1 MDWSNPNLLLPF
13 LDKITVYLDSSLDI
27 HYKVGIVG
35 VIDRIVSQFINPKFR
50 IYTGYISDRKWLKNS
65 IDIDARFAVRDPH
78 GESSQ
83 TSRPQQEVQTQRP
96 TRRPTQKPTS
106 GWSSEDIPD
115 PIVEYL
121 NPKGVRVTLPGRI
134 YLFPTEHL
142 VFFIYGKLWWAYW
155 ERGEADIPD
164 VIITLHYGWSMYS
177 NKKVLL

>member
-1 MDWSNPNLLLPF
+1 MDWSNPNVVQLF
-13 LDKITVYLDSSLDI
+13 LDKITVYLDSFLDM
-27 HYKVGIVG
+27 HNKVGMVVI
-35 VIDRIVSQFINPKFR
+35 IDRLAGQFINPGFR

-65 IDIDARFAVRDPH
+65 AAIDVRVAVRDPH

-83 TSRPQQEVQTQRP
+83 TSRPQQEVQTQ
-96 TRRPTQKPTS
+96 RPTQKPTS

-155 ERGEADIPD
+155 
-164 VIITLHYGWSMYS
+164 
-177 NKKVLL
+177 